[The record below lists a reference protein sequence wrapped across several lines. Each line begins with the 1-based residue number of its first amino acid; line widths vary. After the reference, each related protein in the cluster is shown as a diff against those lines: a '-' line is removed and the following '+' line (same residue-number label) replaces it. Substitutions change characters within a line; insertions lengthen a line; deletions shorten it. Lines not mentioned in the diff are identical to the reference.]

1 MGKNI
6 NSIENDP
13 KIILNG
19 PLNYIELYND
29 KTNQKLHLFMD
40 NHQNI
45 TKQKKCEE
53 YEAKDIDKYLYKV
66 LSETSEVLDFF
77 LEINP
82 TDIINENK
90 YHSNDNY
97 ILETRKIFRK
107 IYKEQQLNKY
117 CNVRLHYMDIRD
129 YSFYN
134 ELVRII
140 INVVNEIEQY
150 QLSNITY
157 IIDEIKYISS
167 RLIFINSCIDKIK
180 NNENI
185 NIDKF
190 DIINFK
196 IISNTNNN
204 QDNNKNNIEKK
215 NIGFQQLLLK
225 ILTKYSNQDDKNNII
240 NFFENNYLIQ
250 SKEAINIIK
259 EVLINLEQI
268 QKIFEHQSQNNKL
281 NIDKIIINEKKNIIL
296 NTTYYGINHPD
307 YIKFSRLIYD
317 ELSKLEFFLVRLG
330 TIFMDSFFLRRLI
343 EKKKYIKNS
352 IIYTG
357 GFHTIVYVWFLIK
370 YYDFKIS
377 NYYYLNTEKI
387 GIYDDNINNINIK
400 IKNIINNST
409 NVNDL
414 LEIFMP
420 IKFNQCVKI
429 KKIN

>member
-1 MGKNI
+1 
-6 NSIENDP
+6 
-13 KIILNG
+13 
-19 PLNYIELYND
+19 
-29 KTNQKLHLFMD
+29 
-40 NHQNI
+40 
-45 TKQKKCEE
+45 
-53 YEAKDIDKYLYKV
+53 
-66 LSETSEVLDFF
+66 
-77 LEINP
+77 
-82 TDIINENK
+82 
-90 YHSNDNY
+90 
-97 ILETRKIFRK
+97 
-107 IYKEQQLNKY
+107 
-117 CNVRLHYMDIRD
+117 
-129 YSFYN
+129 
-134 ELVRII
+134 
-140 INVVNEIEQY
+140 
-150 QLSNITY
+150 
-157 IIDEIKYISS
+157 
-167 RLIFINSCIDKIK
+167 LIFINSCIDKIK